1 MMSGKENVAF
11 FFFNLFGCTGSLL
24 QHVGSCSPTRDPT
37 QAPALGAQTL
47 SHWTTRE
54 VPETVAFEM
63 HEEGESRQDLVT
75 D

>member
-1 MMSGKENVAF
+1 M
-11 FFFNLFGCTGSLL
+11 

-37 QAPALGAQTL
+37 PAPALGAQTL